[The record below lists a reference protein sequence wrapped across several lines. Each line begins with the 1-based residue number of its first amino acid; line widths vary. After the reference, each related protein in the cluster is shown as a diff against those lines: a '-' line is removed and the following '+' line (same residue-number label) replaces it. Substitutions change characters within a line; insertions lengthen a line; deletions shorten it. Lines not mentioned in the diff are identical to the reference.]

1 MEEPKGIKANLAIL
15 KCCNPKGIPTT
26 VIQRNIPKTADSMA
40 RGIPVTSNHMIF
52 NKKEPTPPPYSTSF
66 PKGKKQ
72 SPANLKHCNPT
83 GIPTMVMHQ
92 TTPASSQLIPLM
104 KPPQINQIIF
114 PRQPN

>member
-52 NKKEPTPPPYSTSF
+52 NKKEPTPLPYSTSF

-72 SPANLKHCNPT
+72 SPANLNT
-83 GIPTMVMHQ
+83 AILQVLTMVMHQ
-92 TTPASSQLIPLM
+92 TTPVANLSH
-104 KPPQINQIIF
+104 
-114 PRQPN
+114 